1 MPSLAPRFFLV
12 QSLCFR
18 SEASLQA
25 QPGARLFEVSLGR
38 ARTACQDSFCG
49 LVT

>member
-1 MPSLAPRFFLV
+1 MRSLAARFFLV

-18 SEASLQA
+18 SEPSLQA
-25 QPGARLFEVSLGR
+25 QPGARLFEVPLGWVR
-38 ARTACQDSFCG
+38 MACQDSFYG